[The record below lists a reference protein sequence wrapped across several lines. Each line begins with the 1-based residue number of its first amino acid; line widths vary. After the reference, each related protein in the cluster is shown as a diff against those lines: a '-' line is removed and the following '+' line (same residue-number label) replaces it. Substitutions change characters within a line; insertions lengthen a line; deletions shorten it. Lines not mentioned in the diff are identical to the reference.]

1 MLILK
6 QMLQLQYH
14 RTRHCHCTLCLC

>member
-14 RTRHCHCTLCLC
+14 RTRHCHCTLRLC